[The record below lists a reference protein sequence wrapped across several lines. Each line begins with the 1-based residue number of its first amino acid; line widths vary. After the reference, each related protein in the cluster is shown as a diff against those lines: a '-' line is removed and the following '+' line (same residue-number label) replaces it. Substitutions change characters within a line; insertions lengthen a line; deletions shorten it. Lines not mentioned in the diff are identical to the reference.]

1 MTDVTSSD
9 GTRLARHLD
18 VPTLVAHGTADPEV
32 PGDEARDLLSAL
44 PDAELVSVPGAG
56 HVLPLPHAPLL
67 AEQVAGWVDR
77 TTPARTPPPQEA
89 R

>member
-32 PGDEARDLLSAL
+32 REDEVRDLLSSL

-56 HVLPLPHAPLL
+56 HVPPLTHAPLV
-67 AEQVAGWVDR
+67 AEQVARWVAR
-77 TTPARTPPPQEA
+77 TTPARTPAPQEA